1 MGGERQGVFFRHTGL
16 LLAAM
21 RRVASTLLR
30 SSLPPLRRSPSA
42 LASLPPLLGKLS
54 LSSRHC
60 AGIASTS
67 SESAAPPPPPPLPSE
82 ISDASR
88 LEGSEAAEGGGEDES
103 PPEFPLLLSHMRP
116 PRDTS
121 RKYIKVDEMGR
132 AYATGRRKTSIARVW
147 VWENTR
153 EGELPSVRVNRM
165 SLASYFGGHW
175 AYRHTVL
182 APFLVTGT
190 SGKYSVMATCKSG
203 GLSGQAEALR
213 LGIATALQGLDPSL
227 RPSLKA
233 AGYMKRDQRKRERK
247 KPGQAGAR
255 AKFAWVKR

>member
-1 MGGERQGVFFRHTGL
+1 
-16 LLAAM
+16 M

-42 LASLPPLLGKLS
+42 LTSLPPLLGKLS

-67 SESAAPPPPPPLPSE
+67 SNSSAPPPPPPPLFSSE
-82 ISDASR
+82 NSAESDDDASR
-88 LEGSEAAEGGGEDES
+88 SEGSDGAEGGGEGEVS
-103 PPEFPLLLSHMRP
+103 SEFPLLLSHMRP